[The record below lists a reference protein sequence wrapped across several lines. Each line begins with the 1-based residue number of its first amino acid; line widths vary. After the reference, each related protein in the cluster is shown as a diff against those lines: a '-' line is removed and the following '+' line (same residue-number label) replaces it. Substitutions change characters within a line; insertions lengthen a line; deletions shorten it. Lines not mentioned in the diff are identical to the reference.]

1 MARTAELTAKTINR
15 GDESLNSIARSLN
28 IKRRIEELESRDR
41 TVELGAKTIN
51 SREART
57 VELEVRTFKK
67 E

>member
-1 MARTAELTAKTINR
+1 MARTAELASKTINR

-51 SREART
+51 SRDRS
-57 VELEVRTFKK
+57 
-67 E
+67 